1 MNTLQFAGDIA
12 IEKLQIIAPSGLYQD
27 ITNQVVGI
35 QVFEDLFSP
44 FITGSLVVKD
54 SLDLINLFPFIGEEQ
69 LIMKL
74 STPAMKK
81 GNFDYKFAITKM
93 TNREMIG
100 DKSTIYELHFISK
113 ESLIDINTKVS
124 RSYSGKCSDIADKIL
139 NDKDFKFNVDKKINI
154 EETFN
159 STKYTS
165 NFWSPV
171 KNLNYVAETSANKN
185 QSPSYLFFEN
195 RNGFNFISLES
206 LYLAEP
212 YQEFRFDN
220 YIRDVKPKGSSSRNV
235 SEEYKRIKEIK
246 IPIGFDYITRNQDGL
261 YGSRLYTYDITT
273 KRFGDATY
281 NMIKDYDSAKH
292 LNKNPL
298 ASAKAVYGY
307 NTNIITMP
315 KYTESYSGSGDVT
328 NAKTIQRRISLMAQI
343 NSNKI
348 EILVP
353 GRCDYTVG
361 MKVMLDLYKVEPIK
375 YNDTDNQ
382 DKMFSGNYIIAAI
395 NHIIDR
401 NTHECNIELVKESLI
416 MNLDTKK

>member
-44 FITGSLVVKD
+44 FITGSLVVND

-93 TNREMIG
+93 TNREMLG
-100 DKSTIYELHFISK
+100 DRAMIYELHFISK

-154 EETFN
+154 EETSN

-171 KNLNYVAETSANKN
+171 KNLNYVAGTSANKN

-195 RNGFNFISLES
+195 RNGFNF
-206 LYLAEP
+206 
-212 YQEFRFDN
+212 
-220 YIRDVKPKGSSSRNV
+220 V
-235 SEEYKRIKEIK
+235 S
-246 IPIGFDYITRNQDGL
+246 
-261 YGSRLYTYDITT
+261 
-273 KRFGDATY
+273 
-281 NMIKDYDSAKH
+281 
-292 LNKNPL
+292 
-298 ASAKAVYGY
+298 
-307 NTNIITMP
+307 
-315 KYTESYSGSGDVT
+315 
-328 NAKTIQRRISLMAQI
+328 
-343 NSNKI
+343 
-348 EILVP
+348 
-353 GRCDYTVG
+353 
-361 MKVMLDLYKVEPIK
+361 
-375 YNDTDNQ
+375 
-382 DKMFSGNYIIAAI
+382 
-395 NHIIDR
+395 
-401 NTHECNIELVKESLI
+401 
-416 MNLDTKK
+416 